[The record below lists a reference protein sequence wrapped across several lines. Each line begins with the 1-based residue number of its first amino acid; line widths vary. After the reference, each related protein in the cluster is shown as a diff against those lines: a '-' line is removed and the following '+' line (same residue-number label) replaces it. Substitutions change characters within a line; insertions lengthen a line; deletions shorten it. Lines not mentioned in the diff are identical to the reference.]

1 MERRIED
8 AVVMDK
14 KTFKSLTSETRT
26 DILKLLKKR
35 NHTLSE
41 ISEKLKISKTTAKE
55 HLDVL
60 LEGRLIEQ
68 VPSHHKWKY
77 YTLTEDGRKIVGGEG
92 PTRVVIL
99 IATAIIGLLLSVYG
113 FVGLASPPFQMLAE
127 DNAILQEAPE
137 AIGEADTRT
146 FEPESG
152 GMVGIEKEYAEMD
165 AEVMSEAPPPGE
177 AEVIGAEEPVEVP
190 RYDYIAFAVI
200 GISIFAVALYILIKT
215 KRKRG
220 VI

>member
-41 ISEKLKISKTTAKE
+41 IAEKLKISKTTAKE
-55 HLDVL
+55 HIEVL

-113 FVGLASPPFQMLAE
+113 FVGLTSPPVHILADE
-127 DNAILQEAPE
+127 GVLYQQDE
-137 AIGEADTRT
+137 DTRAIPEET
-146 FEPESG
+146 AFEPESG
-152 GMVGIEKEYAEMD
+152 GVVAIQEEKDYELEENIALSESPPAAETMMM
-165 AEVMSEAPPPGE
+165 EP
-177 AEVIGAEEPVEVP
+177 EEP

-200 GISIFAVALYILIKT
+200 GLTILAVSLYILIKT
-215 KRKRG
+215 NRTRG
-220 VI
+220 LI

>member
-99 IATAIIGLLLSVYG
+99 IATAVIGLLLSVYG
-113 FVGLASPPFQMLAE
+113 FAGLASSPFADEGAFYPQLE
-127 DNAILQEAPE
+127 DMRAIPE
-137 AIGEADTRT
+137 ETN

-152 GMVGIEKEYAEMD
+152 GMVAIEKETYD
-165 AEVMSEAPPPGE
+165 AEEDVVLA
-177 AEVIGAEEPVEVP
+177 AESPETIMMEPKEP
-190 RYDYIAFAVI
+190 RYDYIAFVVMGLSVLAV
-200 GISIFAVALYILIKT
+200 SVYMLIKT
-215 KRKRG
+215 NRRRG
-220 VI
+220 LI

>member
-1 MERRIED
+1 MERKIED

-26 DILKLLKKR
+26 EILKLLKKR

-41 ISEKLKISKTTAKE
+41 IADKLKISKTTAKE
-55 HLDVL
+55 HIEVL

-113 FVGLASPPFQMLAE
+113 FVGLAFPPVHILAE
-127 DNAILQEAPE
+127 DNVLLEGAPE
-137 AIGEADTRT
+137 AEAMGEADART
-146 FEPESG
+146 FEPESE
-152 GMVGIEKEYAEMD
+152 GMVAIQKETYAEIEED
-165 AEVMSEAPPPGE
+165 IAVTSEPPAEAMMMEP
-177 AEVIGAEEPVEVP
+177 EEP
-190 RYDYIAFAVI
+190 RYDYIAFAVMGLAI
-200 GISIFAVALYILIKT
+200 LAVSLYMLTKTNRKKGLI
-215 KRKRG
+215 
-220 VI
+220 

>member
-41 ISEKLKISKTTAKE
+41 IAEKLKISKTTAKE
-55 HLDVL
+55 HIDVL

-68 VPSHHKWKY
+68 VPSNHKWKY

-99 IATAIIGLLLSVYG
+99 IATAIIGLLISVYG
-113 FVGLASPPFQMLAE
+113 FSGLISPPFADEGAFYPQVE
-127 DNAILQEAPE
+127 DMRAIPE
-137 AIGEADTRT
+137 ETILET
-146 FEPESG
+146 ESG
-152 GMVGIEKEYAEMD
+152 GMVAIQEEKDEYN
-165 AEVMSEAPPPGE
+165 EVEEDIALE
-177 AEVIGAEEPVEVP
+177 AETPEAMMLEPKEP
-190 RYDYIAFAVI
+190 RYDYIAFVVI
-200 GISIFAVALYILIKT
+200 GLSVLAVSIYTLMKTNRRKGLI
-215 KRKRG
+215 
-220 VI
+220 

>member
-55 HLDVL
+55 HIDVL

-68 VPSHHKWKY
+68 IPSHHKWKY

-99 IATAIIGLLLSVYG
+99 IATAIIGLLLSMYG
-113 FVGLASPPFQMLAE
+113 FVGLASPPVQILAG
-127 DNAILQEAPE
+127 DNALLGGAPE
-137 AIGEADTRT
+137 AESMEEADTRT

-152 GMVGIEKEYAEMD
+152 GMVAIEKETYGEMEGVAVTTEPPD
-165 AEVMSEAPPPGE
+165 EAMVMEP
-177 AEVIGAEEPVEVP
+177 EEP
-190 RYDYIAFAVI
+190 RYDYIAFVVI
-200 GISIFAVALYILIKT
+200 GLAVLAVSLYMLTKT
-215 KRKRG
+215 NRKRG
-220 VI
+220 LL

>member
-1 MERRIED
+1 MERGIED

-26 DILKLLKKR
+26 EILKLLKKR

-41 ISEKLKISKTTAKE
+41 IAEKLKISKTTAKE
-55 HLDVL
+55 HIEVL

-68 VPSHHKWKY
+68 VPSNHKWKY

-113 FVGLASPPFQMLAE
+113 FVGLASPLVNILADEGVLYPQLE
-127 DNAILQEAPE
+127 DMRAIPE
-137 AIGEADTRT
+137 ETT

-152 GMVGIEKEYAEMD
+152 GMIAIQEEKDEYNEVEEDTSLAAEPP
-165 AEVMSEAPPPGE
+165 AEAMLLEQ
-177 AEVIGAEEPVEVP
+177 EEP

-200 GISIFAVALYILIKT
+200 GLTILAVSLYILIKT
-215 KRKRG
+215 NRTRG
-220 VI
+220 LI